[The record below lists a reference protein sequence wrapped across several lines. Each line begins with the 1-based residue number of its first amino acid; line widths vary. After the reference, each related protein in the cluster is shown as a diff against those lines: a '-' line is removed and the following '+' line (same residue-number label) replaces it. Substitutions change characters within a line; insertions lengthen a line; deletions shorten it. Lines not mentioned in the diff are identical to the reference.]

1 MQGYTMR
8 QLMENANRIAA
19 LPVEERARMER
30 QLQDEAGPGIHVHVE
45 SCGFLSVGLT
55 SAYNHG
61 QPEG

>member
-30 QLQDEAGPGIHVHVE
+30 QLQAEASPGCSIHVE
-45 SCGFLSVGLT
+45 PEGFLSVWCDDPRTLT
-55 SAYNHG
+55 KN
-61 QPEG
+61 